1 MVSLFLQHGF
11 WIFFLHL
18 FSYLFSSHIGHGRKR
33 LLEQNILIRWNSSQ
47 THCSVSLLI
56 YARLFQF
63 LCFYTCF
70 HDIRCQNTIGLQ
82 HPMFFRPLR
91 FDIHMGA
98 LWKRPACMRIKYKH
112 EYFVYFYDLI
122 IHFIWS
128 ILNILRDKFLLSSN
142 TIRTYI
148 WWHMMGL
155 QKIIQNRCILWGTHL
170 CQAYMY
176 ITLLKLVFSLK
187 HPLKH

>member
-1 MVSLFLQHGF
+1 MAGRDYSNRIFQYDGTQARHTIVFRFL
-11 WIFFLHL
+11 
-18 FSYLFSSHIGHGRKR
+18 YMRDSSSSCAS
-33 LLEQNILIRWNSSQ
+33 ILVFTTSAARIPLV
-47 THCSVSLLI
+47 CST
-56 YARLFQF
+56 
-63 LCFYTCF
+63 LC
-70 HDIRCQNTIGLQ
+70 
-82 HPMFFRPLR
+82 FFRPLR

-128 ILNILRDKFLLSSN
+128 ILNILCDKFLLSSN

-155 QKIIQNRCILWGTHL
+155 EKIIQNRCIPWGTHL